1 MLADNVG
8 MEISNSRHSI
18 APDMLPATLNN
29 VDSPALGQIG
39 AVAGEARWKRWLFAM
54 VALAIIAGFAFFM
67 ARFFAPAPGRPG
79 IDENA
84 YLLGGRNI
92 LEHHTVGWKPA
103 NDYLFV
109 GHMWFRTKDQMHP
122 APAWLPRFARGSLSV
137 HTDAGWYY
145 PKYPAGLPLLN
156 AIALLL
162 GGAKHGPE
170 LAFVISPL
178 CMTLSLVGMFLLA
191 RSIVGS
197 FYAML
202 AMIVLATT
210 PTSLEMAEI
219 PNSHAPALCFVVWG
233 MFFLVRWL
241 QSGSWWRGVLA
252 GFLLGYAVT
261 IRYSEA
267 LLLFPFY
274 PLQQIFSDSIGS
286 LAHPIQWMIKG
297 VRFLPVGPLGLVA
310 LMSIRIKHPGTY
322 FRAALPLIAWAVPV
336 GLLVA
341 YNWFSTGQMT
351 GYDATN
357 ESSGFSAATFLSKW
371 DFTVYQLYLFGLFL
385 FLPLGI
391 AGLVILFRG
400 NWRLALVLTMWAIPG
415 SLLYTAYYWGDRVP
429 GVAFLRFF
437 LTVFPPMIIAGL
449 WLLRAAGR
457 GSSETV
463 ARPTGSI
470 FSPLAAGILVAAT
483 AGVSLANSLADMN
496 RQYRGN
502 LNLHYSETQVRSH
515 ISPHDPPPVIFADN
529 GMFPQFLQ
537 YAQFMINADW
547 YATDVFEPRVGG
559 GFGIMG
565 MFQADRTD
573 QNAPVLLQQDRIDY
587 IDSVRK
593 GKSDADFIADE
604 HHVMDT
610 ALRSGRRIFLVTESD
625 DADYFRRRFINGSYQ
640 MKRLDHWKEPY
651 DVNFPSSEQNHLGLA
666 PWSGEPFIHWRPEKL
681 NLYEI
686 GWTPTTQ
693 PTTRGH

>member
-1 MLADNVG
+1 ML
-8 MEISNSRHSI
+8 SRVN
-18 APDMLPATLNN
+18 LNN
-29 VDSPALGQIG
+29 LYGSDSGQIG
-39 AVAGEARWKRWLFAM
+39 AISGEARWKRWLFVL
-54 VALAIIAGFAFFM
+54 VALAIIGGFAFFL
-67 ARFFAPAPGRPG
+67 AGFFAPAPGRPG

-109 GHMWFRTKDQMHP
+109 GHMWFRTKDQVHP
-122 APAWLPRFARGSLSV
+122 APAWLPGFARSWLSV
-137 HTDAGWYY
+137 HTEAGWYY
-145 PKYPAGLPLLN
+145 PKYPSGLSLLN
-156 AIALLL
+156 AIAI
-162 GGAKHGPE
+162 GIGSFEYGPE
-170 LAFVISPL
+170 SAFLTSPV
-178 CMTLSLVGMFLLA
+178 CMTLALLGMFLLA
-191 RSIVGS
+191 RRIVGS
-197 FYAML
+197 FCAVL
-202 AMIVLATT
+202 AMILLATA
-210 PTSLEMAEI
+210 PTSLELMQL
-219 PNSHAPALCFVVWG
+219 PNSHPPALCFVVWG
-233 MFFLVRWL
+233 MFFLVCWL

-274 PLQQIFSDSIGS
+274 PLQQIFSDSMAS
-286 LAHPIQWMIKG
+286 LAHPLQWIIKG

-310 LMSIRIKHPGTY
+310 LMSVRWRHPGSY
-322 FRAALPLIAWAVPV
+322 VKSALPIIAWGVPV

-357 ESSGFSAATFLSKW
+357 ESSGFSAATFLNKW

-391 AGLVILFRG
+391 AGLGIMFRG
-400 NWRLALVLTMWAIPG
+400 NWRLAIVLTMWAIPG

-449 WLLRAAGR
+449 WLLRAAGKGSNELALR
-457 GSSETV
+457 G
-463 ARPTGSI
+463 AGSLV
-470 FSPLAAGILVAAT
+470 SPLAAGILVAAT

-502 LNLHYSETQVRSH
+502 LNLHYSERQVASH

-537 YAQFMINADW
+537 YAQFMIHADW
-547 YATDVFEPRVGG
+547 YATDVFEPRIGG
-559 GFGIMG
+559 GFGIMA
-565 MFQADRTD
+565 MFQADRSD

-604 HHVMDT
+604 HNVMDT

-651 DVNFPSSEQNHLGLA
+651 DVNFPSGEQNHLGLA
-666 PWSGEPFIHWRPEKL
+666 AWSGEPFIHWRPENL
-681 NLYEI
+681 NMYEI
-686 GWTPTTQ
+686 SWASTKK
-693 PTTRGH
+693 PTTRGK